1 VTPACRRPLDPRPR
15 RDETSWIRFLT
26 DLWGPSGAEVGVGD
40 DCAVLPPDRYA
51 LSTDVLAEGVD
62 FHLGWAPPE
71 ALGHKALAANLSDLA
86 ACGASPRFLFL
97 TLGIPRDLE
106 DGWVER
112 LARGMRDLAAL
123 EGLGLAGGDLSAS
136 ASGLFLSL
144 TVLGSQESAPLL
156 RSGGRPGDLLFVGGP
171 LGGARAG
178 LGLLLGGRSLRE
190 FSEEPPGTGPE
201 GVSEDGLMR
210 RFFAPPSQT
219 ALGRFLASER
229 LATCAMDISDGLAE
243 DLRKLC
249 SSSGCGA
256 EVDLPT
262 LPLEP
267 GLLDFVPAGETARQC
282 ALRGGE
288 DQVLLFA
295 AAPTVACR
303 MREAPC
309 PVFPIGHFTS
319 PEEGLTLLLPGGE
332 RAELEITG
340 YDHFAP

>member
-1 VTPACRRPLDPRPR
+1 VTPVSQHPLDPRPR
-15 RDETSWIRFLT
+15 RDETSWIRFLA

-62 FHLGWAPPE
+62 FHRGWAPPE

-106 DGWVER
+106 DAWVEG
-112 LARGMRDLAAL
+112 LARGMRDLAAR

-178 LGLLLGGRSLRE
+178 LGLFLGGRSLVE
-190 FSEEPPGTGPE
+190 FSQKNQGRD
-201 GVSEDGLMR
+201 EDGLMH
-210 RFFAPPSQT
+210 RFFSPPTQT
-219 ALGRFLASER
+219 ALGRFLASEG
-229 LATCAMDISDGLAE
+229 LATCAMDISDGLAA
-243 DLRKLC
+243 DLRKLGA
-249 SSSGCGA
+249 SSNCGA
-256 EVDLPT
+256 EVDLLT

-267 GLLDFVPAGETARQC
+267 GLQDLAPAGETAHRC

-295 AAPTVACR
+295 AAPAAARR
-303 MREAPC
+303 MMETPC
-309 PVFPIGHFTS
+309 PVFPVGRLTP
-319 PEEGLTLLLPGGE
+319 PEEGFTLLLSDGK
-332 RAELEITG
+332 RVELELGG